1 MTEQEMLEKI
11 RRSAES
17 IVTPESL
24 APENMLEKCRKP
36 GRESAEPKERTSART
51 ARRAK
56 TRRSALSVLAAAALF
71 ALCFISLQR
80 IPGITKTDS
89 DGREAGGADN
99 TQIANTGSAR
109 DGSGTS
115 ETGTTGADTDTQKAA
130 IKRQDAGTLYTL
142 AKSYDAVYSSL
153 DKMAKAQD
161 HTLSGSADR
170 GMTAD
175 GADSGTATS
184 GIGGT
189 ADAGSSMT
197 QNKFEFAEADGAA
210 PQQKLSLKESA
221 AENYSETNVQTLGID
236 ESDIVKTD
244 GRYLYLL
251 RGSSVSIVS
260 AGETMRQ
267 VGELTADGDSGAADV
282 CAMYVD
288 GDTLILI
295 LSESSSSLRRE
306 ADKDDTAYDYDLDY
320 LDTDLYTSVL
330 TYDIKNRSKPVLTG
344 KVSQDG
350 NYVTSRKDGNIL
362 YLFTEQYLL
371 EDYRHDPKSAIPQ
384 AGGRKVSADCIYLG
398 ERGERALLVSSLSTD
413 TPNSIRD
420 TVMLLDAGSEIYMG
434 ENSLYLYRT
443 VYQNS
448 SETTQIAK
456 FSLKGGYL
464 NGEAAASV
472 RGAVRDTFAIHEKAN
487 KLRILTTDTSG
498 ADPENCLFLLNEK
511 LKLTGTL
518 AHIAV
523 GESIYAARF
532 LGDMAYF
539 ITYRNTDP
547 LFAADLSDET
557 DPKLVGELEITG
569 FSEYLHFWG
578 KDKLLGLGYETDPA
592 NGVQEGLKLVM
603 FDMSDPADL
612 KVLGSKVLDKTSYS
626 PALYDYKSILVDPE
640 ENLIGFVSEYYHSGV
655 KRRYELYQWD
665 GEAFR
670 KILSEELEDGYE
682 GDNYRGLYIGNRFY
696 IAHPEIL
703 RLYSREDYGLTQTLQ
718 MK

>member
-1 MTEQEMLEKI
+1 MTEQEMLEQIK
-11 RRSAES
+11 RSAES
-17 IVTPESL
+17 IITPENLAPESL
-24 APENMLEKCRKP
+24 LEKCRNTEQENTDAKSQIP
-36 GRESAEPKERTSART
+36 RRKQRIINDPHKKIRTL
-51 ARRAK
+51 
-56 TRRSALSVLAAAALF
+56 ALSALAAAALF
-71 ALCFISLQR
+71 SLCFLSPQR
-80 IPGITKTDS
+80 MPGITKTDS
-89 DGREAGGADN
+89 DGREAGGAGS
-99 TQIANTGSAR
+99 TQTADAGSVQDDSCA
-109 DGSGTS
+109 S
-115 ETGTTGADTDTQKAA
+115 ETDTQKVS

-142 AKSYDAVYSSL
+142 AKSYDAVYASL
-153 DKMAKAQD
+153 DELARARD
-161 HTLSGSADR
+161 HSLSGSADR
-170 GMTAD
+170 DM
-175 GADSGTATS
+175 GADGTATS
-184 GIGGT
+184 GIGGVT
-189 ADAGSSMT
+189 DEAGSMA
-197 QNKFEFAEADGAA
+197 QNKFEASMEDSAA
-210 PQQKLSLKESA
+210 PQRKLAQEEFSS
-221 AENYSETNVQTLGID
+221 ENHSRTNVQTLGID

-260 AGETMRQ
+260 ASGETMRQ
-267 VGELTADGDSGAADV
+267 VGELQADGDSGAADV

-295 LSESSSSLRRE
+295 LSESSSSLQRE
-306 ADKDDTAYDYDLDY
+306 ADKDRTGYDYDLDY

-330 TYDIKNRSKPVLTG
+330 TYDISDRSNPVLKG

-350 NYVTSRKDGNIL
+350 NYITSRKDGQIL
-362 YLFTEQYLL
+362 YLFSEPYLL
-371 EDYRHDPKSAIPQ
+371 EDYRHDPESAIPQ
-384 AGGRKVSADCIYLG
+384 AGGRKVSEDCIYLG
-398 ERGERALLVSSLSTD
+398 EQGERALLISSLSTD
-413 TPNSIRD
+413 QPKTVRD

-443 VYQNS
+443 VYRNG

-456 FSLKGGYL
+456 FSLEDGYL

-498 ADPENCLFLLNEK
+498 VDPENCLFLLDEK

-547 LFAADLSDET
+547 LFAVDLSDET

-578 KDKLLGLGYETDPA
+578 RDKLLGIGYESDPKTGA
-592 NGVQEGLKLVM
+592 QEGLKLVM

-612 KVLGSKVLDKTSYS
+612 KVLSSKVLDKASYS
-626 PALYDYKSILVDPE
+626 PALYDYKAVLADPE
-640 ENLIGFVSEYYHSGV
+640 ENLIGFVSESYNNGV

-665 GEAFR
+665 GKNFQ
-670 KILSEELEDGYE
+670 KILSEDLKDGYE
-682 GDNYRGLYIGNRFY
+682 GENYRGLFIGDRFY

-703 RLYSREDYGLTQTLQ
+703 RLYDREAYSLVQTLTIE
-718 MK
+718 